1 MKRSAIY
8 VLSALILC
16 SCSQDTKPDT
26 VTSAVTAAS
35 ETAGIS
41 EASVT
46 EASSSVSAETEPA
59 EETTALYDT
68 TLAERMTGGYS
79 CVLDTDGT
87 EQLLRAEI
95 FDFYGNIY
103 AYCSISENI
112 DGSYEEMSLWTAE
125 LIPSEAGA
133 FERKDTDT
141 CETGVLLYSP
151 MSNAGRYWSV
161 PDTGTLTVN
170 DDGIVLDGADLMGMG
185 KDSTVLRRDDEVSFC
200 ETFTGDVPDGLCGL
214 WVTYDDNST
223 PLFYDMRVTD
233 SGNEITVYSKAAGRE
248 AEVYKGGFTADDT
261 GISMKCTNPGGPPLE
276 ENCAYHLDSDNLTL
290 SSDDGNRFF
299 ERVTVDT
306 VPLVYLARPDDV
318 SALKGGDLNG
328 RALMPQYRMCD
339 DVENNG
345 GCFVRIGDLIYYRVY
360 DEHSCGLNSYG
371 NFIGSAEIC
380 ENSRICW
387 YDQRTGETGTA
398 FEDSSTDGIYYMNG
412 MFWFYTAPPYGED
425 SRVYRCFPDGSAE
438 ETIETGRYA
447 YIRSVS
453 ENNDRIYI
461 DRYSEDST
469 RSESYVTDGFGMIY
483 EPEISG
489 DEYVAE
495 TVFAGSDAVLLLSD
509 ISGNDRGLRIV
520 QYTDSDMTELGRI
533 SYTYNGLGI
542 ISDDMYGMDNCEQIL
557 SAGDKLYFV
566 IGWYIGDYGEPF
578 DEAVLSVQKGKE
590 NSLELVSRR
599 AGDVE
604 KLQYI
609 YEENGEIHFT
619 DHIPGNIG
627 LTNGTYGDLVYFDA
641 PDSSVMLI
649 KDHTPKQPYG
659 FDAGLE
665 HGEKI
670 PLLQSAEYINGAAY
684 IITADGLYD
693 PVSYVDGFD
702 LEDMTWLRI
711 KDGKTETLAEISVKE
726 RRTRAY
732 AEYEK
737 LLTKYKEAAENG
749 QIEAGFDNG
758 LFGVKDAN
766 SADSGYI
773 IKDLDYNG
781 IPEVII
787 MDGDIISGIHSF
799 DGEKAVTAC
808 YMGDEKDILY
818 KSGTVVTYSED
829 DDTICE
835 VVKKPDR
842 YIGYYLPQAD
852 KMADKNTD
860 VTEYHSIGGPVDMVR
875 EDYAR
880 SGMMPVYAY
889 EWDDIITAD
898 EFEKILSGNMY
909 DEQIE
914 LPEPV
919 PFTDFGGTLS

>member
-41 EASVT
+41 ETSDT
-46 EASSSVSAETEPA
+46 EASSSVSAETE
-59 EETTALYDT
+59 TTAKTAALYDT

-185 KDSTVLRRDDEVSFC
+185 KGSTVLRRDDEVSFC

-233 SGNEITVYSKAAGRE
+233 SGNEMTVYSKAAGRE

-276 ENCAYHLDSDNLTL
+276 ESCAYHLDSDKLTL

-299 ERVTVDT
+299 ERVTVDA

-398 FEDSSTDGIYYMNG
+398 FEDNSTDGIYYMNG
-412 MFWFYTAPPYGED
+412 MFWLYTAPPYGED

-542 ISDDMYGMDNCEQIL
+542 ISDDMYGMDSCEQIL

-590 NSLELVSRR
+590 NSLELVSN

-711 KDGKTETLAEISVKE
+711 KDGKEEQLAYISVTE
-726 RRTRAY
+726 RREKAY
-732 AEYEK
+732 REYEK
-737 LLTKYKEAAENG
+737 LLAQYKQAAADGALPDDSLGILFEV
-749 QIEAGFDNG
+749 DG
-758 LFGVKDAN
+758 LN
-766 SADSGYI
+766 ADGSGYI
-773 IKDLDYNG
+773 LRDVDYNG
-781 IPEVII
+781 IPELII
-787 MDGDIISGIHSF
+787 MDGGTISGIHSF
-799 DGEKAVTAC
+799 DGEKAITAC
-808 YMGDEKDILY
+808 FMNENAVLYESGAVIKCTDSSDTTTETILR
-818 KSGTVVTYSED
+818 
-829 DDTICE
+829 
-835 VVKKPDR
+835 PDR
-842 YIGYYLPQAD
+842 YIGYYLPEAE
-852 KMADKNTD
+852 KLTDKNTGK
-860 VTEYHSIGGPVDMVR
+860 TEYYSMCGSHGTVR

-880 SGMMPVYAY
+880 SGSLPVYAF
-889 EWDDIITAD
+889 EWSGEMTEP
-898 EFEKILSGNMY
+898 EFGKVLNDYSDKEPM
-909 DEQIE
+909 E

-919 PFTDFGGTLS
+919 PFADFGGTLS